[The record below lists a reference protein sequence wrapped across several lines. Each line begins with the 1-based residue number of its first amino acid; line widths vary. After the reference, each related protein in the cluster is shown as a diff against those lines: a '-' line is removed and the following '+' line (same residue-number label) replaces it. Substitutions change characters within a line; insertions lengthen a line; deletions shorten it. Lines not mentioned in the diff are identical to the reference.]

1 MRPSVN
7 CVALF
12 ELQWVQAERE
22 IRVTESDG
30 ISSKATC
37 IILGVGGALT
47 SNPCKHSDYTLR
59 VRTLNH
65 SLQAN
70 ELAVHEILPWPL
82 IFMPFSNLHSLP
94 ANHLA
99 VQSMPLVHI
108 LGGGSQWCLYFVRW
122 VLSMVY
128 ITC

>member
-1 MRPSVN
+1 M
-7 CVALF
+7 ALF

-22 IRVTESDG
+22 ISATEPAG

-37 IILGVGGALT
+37 IILGVWGRPLRILV
-47 SNPCKHSDYTLR
+47 KRSDYPPC
-59 VRTLNH
+59 VRTLNQ

-70 ELAVHEILPWPL
+70 ERAVHEILPWPL
-82 IFMPFSNLHSLP
+82 IFMPFPILHSLP

-99 VQSMPLVHI
+99 VKSMPVVHI
-108 LGGGSQWCLYFVRW
+108 LGGGSQWGPNFVRW
-122 VLSMVY
+122 VLSTVY